1 MRILPIPAPSSSAAM
16 TTSAFFS
23 VCRPRTPS
31 SSPPTQGLVDL
42 CAASEPFAARPH
54 HRAPQ
59 LVQQRPGGAVASQTQ
74 NALQSQSTRPG
85 FLARH
90 PPHRPIPGA
99 QRQTRILENRARRQ
113 RSLII
118 ALSTAQQAPPTT
130 GPSSLSPTAG
140 ARKTPR
146 PAQLHQILA
155 TRLLSDKT
163 PLKLLQRPRVV
174 LHEPAYYMLG
184 LRESSAYP
192 PGGVVD
198 KYLLPTRPEDESVT
212 LWRTEPFHGTCF
224 FHCFSPLLLQRDPR
238 TSGHKSP
245 LT

>member
-1 MRILPIPAPSSSAAM
+1 MQLLLGSSTDALHADSSYPCTVFLGGDDHQRLFQCLASAHSLFFAPNK
-16 TTSAFFS
+16 
-23 VCRPRTPS
+23 
-31 SSPPTQGLVDL
+31 GLVDL

-184 LRESSAYP
+184 LRESSAYHHFHQSTHAISTER
-192 PGGVVD
+192 
-198 KYLLPTRPEDESVT
+198 TRSRASLIES
-212 LWRTEPFHGTCF
+212 L
-224 FHCFSPLLLQRDPR
+224 
-238 TSGHKSP
+238 
-245 LT
+245 

>member
-31 SSPPTQGLVDL
+31 SSPPTKV
-42 CAASEPFAARPH
+42 SSTSARPVS
-54 HRAPQ
+54 RS
-59 LVQQRPGGAVASQTQ
+59 RPGRTIARRSLCSSAQAVAVASQTQ

-184 LRESSAYP
+184 LRESSAYHHNLNSSCRQVDS
-192 PGGVVD
+192 GDNLSESAGRNRRGVG
-198 KYLLPTRPEDESVT
+198 DERAP
-212 LWRTEPFHGTCF
+212 WRKFGEP
-224 FHCFSPLLLQRDPR
+224 R
-238 TSGHKSP
+238 
-245 LT
+245 